1 MTRVYCSKGHENA
14 PDNLYCQWCGEK
26 LSQHQPAG
34 KGIYPG
40 MLLGDRY
47 RIVRLLGQGG
57 FGRTYLAEDINRFS
71 EPCVL
76 KEFAPQVRGTYAL
89 QKAEQL
95 FEREAGTLYKLQH
108 SQIPRFRELFRF
120 KLQDEG
126 HLFLVQDYVEGQ
138 TYRGLLETRK
148 RQAQRFN
155 EAEVQQL
162 LVQILPVLDYIHSMG
177 VIHRDISPDNLILR
191 NSDSMPIVID
201 FGGVKQVAAE
211 AESQF
216 TQAAPDNVP
225 SFATRLGKVGYA
237 PNEQMQMGMV
247 SPHSDLYALAATAL
261 VLLTG
266 KEPQQLIDQNSMSWN
281 WRREINLSPNLSAV
295 LDKMLSYRPGDRFQ
309 SVREVMQAL
318 GGTIPPVATLPPTQP
333 ALPPTPPP
341 QQQPTGVTLPVAPGH
356 KSIPNHPPV
365 IQTPPPTPSNNSD
378 RGWSS
383 LLLTNIFVIA
393 IAVVGI
399 AGIGWVVNGIVRN
412 IPSASKPTVK
422 PVPPKTPDPEP
433 APAQQFSPAE
443 QARKERL
450 RDRRRQLGIDYNFYV
465 SLVNEAFWHRNPNL
479 RGRTLSDEPRDEAL
493 RERWDAIASE
503 LLDKLRLLSAS
514 ARQRLGFYGQADRD
528 RFKADVNELRLSSRA
543 LNDIVDGEF
552 FYRFPEQEGKDFLAK
567 PMGQVWSAIADDKV
581 NAIKSQTA
589 LKRIEFDPGA
599 TGKQVSGTLEPG
611 KGIAYIAGLAAG
623 QQMRVNLDADRTAL
637 FSVYPPTS
645 NQKALL
651 EDSTKRSWSG
661 DLSQNGFYEFVIVS
675 KASKP
680 INYRLNLTAE
690 NPAPPATP
698 EPPSPPKP
706 KPIPSPSVD
715 RSPTSPP
722 TEPPTSP
729 PTEPPTSSPTAP
741 PTSSPTAPP
750 TSPPTDET
758 PATDETPTKDVPAA
772 SSSPTPGTTEP
783 APKQ

>member
-1 MTRVYCSKGHENA
+1 MTRIYCSKGHENA
-14 PDNLYCQWCGEK
+14 PDNMYCQWCGEK
-26 LSQHQPAG
+26 LSQHQPVG

-108 SQIPRFRELFRF
+108 PQIPRFRELFRV

-126 HLFLVQDYVEGQ
+126 HLFLVQDYVDGQ
-138 TYRGLLETRK
+138 TYRALLDTRK
-148 RQAQRFN
+148 RQGQRFN

-162 LVQILPVLDYIHSMG
+162 LVQILPVLDYVHSMG
-177 VIHRDISPDNLILR
+177 VIHRDISPDNLIWR
-191 NSDSMPIVID
+191 SSDSMPILID

-216 TQAAPDNVP
+216 TQAAPGQVP

-266 KEPQQLIDQNSMSWN
+266 KEPQQLIDQHSMSWN
-281 WRREINLSPNLSAV
+281 WRREVNLSPHFSAI
-295 LDKMLSYRPGDRFQ
+295 LDKMLSYRPSDRFQ
-309 SVREVMQAL
+309 SAREVMQAL

-333 ALPPTPPP
+333 PAPPTQPFSPPTPPP
-341 QQQPTGVTLPVAPGH
+341 QQPPTGVTLPVAPGH
-356 KSIPNHPPV
+356 RSIPNHPPV
-365 IQTPPPTPSNNSD
+365 VQTPPVTPANNSG
-378 RGWSS
+378 RGWGS

-393 IAVVGI
+393 IAVAGI
-399 AGIGWVVNGIVRN
+399 AGVGWVVNGLVRN
-412 IPSASKPTVK
+412 ISSRPQPTER

-433 APAQQFSPAE
+433 APDPKFSPAE

-450 RDRRRQLGIDYNFYV
+450 RDIRRQLGIDYNFYV
-465 SLVNEAFWHRNPNL
+465 SLVNEAFWDRNPNL

-493 RERWDAIASE
+493 RARWDAIASE
-503 LLDKLRLLSAS
+503 LLDKLRFLSAS
-514 ARQRLGFYGQADRD
+514 ARQRLGSYGQADRD
-528 RFKADVNELRLSSRA
+528 RFKADVNALRLSSRA

-552 FYRFPEQEGKDFLAK
+552 FYRFPEQQGKNFLAK
-567 PMGQVWSAIADDKV
+567 PSGQVWSAIADDKV

-589 LKRIEFDPGA
+589 LKRIVFDPGA

-623 QQMRVNLDADRTAL
+623 QQMRVNLDAERTTL
-637 FSVYPPTS
+637 LSIYPPTS

-651 EDSTKRSWSG
+651 EDSTKRNWSG
-661 DLSQNGFYEFVIVS
+661 DLSQDGFYEFVIVS

-690 NPAPPATP
+690 NPAPSPTPEPTPTETPTPTPTETATPTPTETATP
-698 EPPSPPKP
+698 EP
-706 KPIPSPSVD
+706 
-715 RSPTSPP
+715 TP
-722 TEPPTSP
+722 TETATPEPT
-729 PTEPPTSSPTAP
+729 PTETASPEP
-741 PTSSPTAPP
+741 
-750 TSPPTDET
+750 
-758 PATDETPTKDVPAA
+758 TPTETA
-772 SSSPTPGTTEP
+772 SPEP
-783 APKQ
+783 L